1 MTQKEKHE
9 RAEKK
14 QQCFRQITDEMA
26 NLYEKKNADY
36 GDSFGD
42 TYRRLGLASPVSRI
56 LDKCNRIC
64 NLAVNKGG
72 QQIKDESLED
82 NLIDLANYAIMTL
95 IELREEEAENH
106 NH

>member
-1 MTQKEKHE
+1 MTQKEKQQ
-9 RAEKK
+9 RAESK
-14 QQCFRQITDEMA
+14 QQRFRQITDEMA
-26 NLYEKKNADY
+26 NLYEMKNADY

-42 TYRRLGLASPVSRI
+42 TYRRLGLCSAVGRI

-72 QQIKDESLED
+72 QQIKDESIQD

-95 IELREEEAENH
+95 IELREEEAENQ
-106 NH
+106 